1 MHNNEWK
8 TVPVKYLIDY
18 SGTPSSAPIKNMA
31 SPEKID
37 NYYPAYSASG
47 QDVWLPNYMF
57 DCDAIV
63 ISAVGARC
71 GKTFL
76 AKGKFGVCANTHVLK
91 VKKTCC
97 SRFLNYILN
106 DEDWWVKGGSAQP
119 FVKVSDSLRQKIVVP
134 DLEYQI
140 EVADFLDDKCSKID
154 NLSDSIQ
161 RQIAILEEYKKSII
175 TRAVTKGLNP
185 NAEMKDSGID
195 WIGNIPKNWEVLRIK
210 NLGTARNG
218 LTYSPDDLTS
228 EDDGT
233 LVLRSSNVQDGRI
246 CLNDN
251 VYVSCKIPN
260 NLMVKKGDI
269 LICSRNG
276 SRELIGKN
284 AIIENIHATYGAF
297 MMVYRCIDPDFLYYV
312 LNSEVFSYY
321 LGTFFTSTIN
331 QLTGQN
337 FNNMKIVFCPDK
349 NERVKIVEYLKEK
362 ISDIDNSIQIKKQQ
376 LEKLTTYKKSII
388 YEYTTGKKRVKGA
401 L

>member
-106 DEDWWVKGGSAQP
+106 DEAWWIKGGSAQP

-134 DLEYQI
+134 DLEYQM
-140 EVADFLDDKCSKID
+140 EVADFLDDKCAEID
-154 NLSDSIQ
+154 RLSEDIQ
-161 RQIAILEEYKKSII
+161 KQIDILNDYKKSVI
-175 TRAVTKGLNP
+175 TRAVTKGLDP
-185 NAEMKDSGID
+185 NAEMKDSGIE
-195 WIGNIPKNWEVLRIK
+195 WIGKIPKKWEVLRIK
-210 NLGTARNG
+210 NLGSARNG
-218 LTYSPDDLTS
+218 LTYSPNDLTD
-228 EDDGT
+228 EENGV
-233 LVLRSSNVQDGRI
+233 LVLRSANVQDGKI
-246 CLNDN
+246 ALDNN
-251 VYVSCKIPN
+251 VYVSCRIPN

-284 AIIENIHATYGAF
+284 AIINDIYATYGAF
-297 MMVYRCIDPDFLYYV
+297 MMVYRSNDPEFLYYV

-331 QLTGQN
+331 QLTSQN

-349 NERVKIVEYLKEK
+349 LERQKIVDYLKAK
-362 ISDIDNSIQIKKQQ
+362 TADIDDSIEIKRKQ
-376 LEKLTTYKKSII
+376 LENLNTYKKSII
-388 YEYTTGKKRVKGA
+388 YEYVTGKKRVV
-401 L
+401 